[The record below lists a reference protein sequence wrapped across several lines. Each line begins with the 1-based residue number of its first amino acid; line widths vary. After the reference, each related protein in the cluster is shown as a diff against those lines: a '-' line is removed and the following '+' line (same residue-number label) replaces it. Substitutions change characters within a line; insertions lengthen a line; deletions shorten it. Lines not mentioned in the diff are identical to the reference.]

1 MADRPTEMLHPSA
14 QGLHLRDGA
23 GILSLLLDA
32 QANALNA
39 LRPVMPQLEQAAD
52 LAAAA
57 LARGGKLAYAGAG
70 SSGVMALSDCLE
82 LAGTFGI
89 APAQTPMLFAGGAAA
104 LIHLTGGVEDDPAL
118 ALADFGA
125 ANLQAGDVMIAVS
138 ASGSTPYTIAVS
150 GAAKAAG
157 VAVVGIANTPD
168 AALLMMADV
177 AICLNTGPEVI
188 AGSTRMGAATAQ
200 KVALNLIS
208 TLTGIRLGHVHDGRM
223 VNVVADN
230 AKLINRAARIVADV
244 TGATLQTAQAALRAT
259 DGAVKSAILV
269 VQGYTPDAA
278 RSALAASKGH
288 LAPLLT
294 A

>member
-1 MADRPTEMLHPSA
+1 MPDRPTEALHPDA
-14 QGLHLRDGA
+14 QGLHRRNGA
-23 GILSLLLDA
+23 GVLSLLLDA
-32 QANALNA
+32 QIKALSA
-39 LRPVMPQLEQAAD
+39 LHPALPQLEQAAD

-57 LARGGKLAYAGAG
+57 ISAGRKLVYAGAG
-70 SSGVMALSDCLE
+70 SSGMMALSDCLE

-89 APAQTPMLFAGGAAA
+89 PPHHSPILFAGGAAA
-104 LIHLTGGVEDDPAL
+104 LIHMTGAVEDDPVQAR
-118 ALADFGA
+118 ADFDA

-138 ASGSTPYTIAVS
+138 ASGSTPYTMVVAR
-150 GAAKAAG
+150 AAKAAG
-157 VAVVGIANTPD
+157 VTVVGIANVAD
-168 AALLMMADV
+168 ANLLALSDV
-177 AICLNTGPEVI
+177 AICLNTGPEVV

-208 TLTGIRLGHVHDGRM
+208 TLMGIRLGHVHDGRM

-230 AKLINRAARIVADV
+230 AKLIDRAARIVADV
-244 TGATLQTAQAALRAT
+244 TGATLQAAEAALHAT

-278 RSALAASKGH
+278 RSALVTSKGH
-288 LAPLLT
+288 LGPLLT

>member
-1 MADRPTEMLHPSA
+1 MPDRPTEALHPDA
-14 QGLHLRDGA
+14 QGLHLRDGV
-23 GILSLLLDA
+23 GILSVLLNA
-32 QANALNA
+32 QTNALSA
-39 LRPVMPQLEQAAD
+39 LHPALPQLEQAAG

-57 LARGGKLAYAGAG
+57 IAAGRKLAYAGAG

-89 APAQTPMLFAGGAAA
+89 PPAQTPILFAGGAAA
-104 LIHLTGGVEDDPAL
+104 LIHLTGGVEDDPVQAQ
-118 ALADFGA
+118 ADFDA
-125 ANLQAGDVMIAVS
+125 AGLQAGDVMIAVS
-138 ASGSTPYTIAVS
+138 ASGSTPYTMVVAR
-150 GAAKAAG
+150 AAKAAG
-157 VAVVGIANTPD
+157 VTVVGIANAPGTD
-168 AALLMMADV
+168 LLVLADV
-177 AICLNTGPEVI
+177 AICLNTGPELV

-208 TLTGIRLGHVHDGRM
+208 TLMGIRLGHVHDGRM

-230 AKLINRAARIVADV
+230 AKLTLRAARIVADV
-244 TGATLQTAQAALRAT
+244 TGATLQAAEAALRAT

-278 RSALAASKGH
+278 RSALAASGGH

>member
-1 MADRPTEMLHPSA
+1 MADRPTEMLHPDA
-14 QGLHLRDGA
+14 RGLHLRDGA

-32 QANALNA
+32 QASALGA
-39 LRPVMPQLEQAAD
+39 LRPALPQMEQAAD

-57 LARGGKLAYAGAG
+57 VARGGKLAYAGAG

-89 APAQTPMLFAGGAAA
+89 APQQTPMLFAGGAAA
-104 LIHLTGGVEDDPAL
+104 LIHLTGGVEDDPAQ
-118 ALADFGA
+118 AQADLDA
-125 ANLQAGDVMIAVS
+125 AGLTPGDVLIAVS
-138 ASGSTPYTIAVS
+138 ASGSTPYTIAVAR
-150 GAAKAAG
+150 AARAAG
-157 VAVVGIANTPD
+157 VAVIGIANTPD
-168 AALLMMADV
+168 AALLMLADV
-177 AICLNTGPEVI
+177 AICLNTGAEVI

-208 TLTGIRLGHVHDGRM
+208 TLMGIRLGHVHDGHM

-230 AKLINRAARIVADV
+230 AKLIDRAARIVADV
-244 TGATLQTAQAALRAT
+244 TGATLPVAKAALNAT

-269 VQGYTPDAA
+269 VRGHTPDAA